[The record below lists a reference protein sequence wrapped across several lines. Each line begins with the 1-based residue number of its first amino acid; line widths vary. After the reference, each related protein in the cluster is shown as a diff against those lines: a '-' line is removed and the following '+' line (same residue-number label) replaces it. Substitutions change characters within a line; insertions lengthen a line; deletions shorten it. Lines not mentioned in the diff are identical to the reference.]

1 MSMLELGRLE
11 EVNVRELWSHEQ
23 YDFSNWLAK
32 EENID
37 LLNEVLGLTLVDIEK
52 EVFVG
57 AYRCD
62 LVAKDEASG
71 ENVIIENQLE
81 ASNHDHLGK
90 IVTYASGLDANVIV
104 WIVKEAREEHRSA
117 IEWLNNNT
125 NKNLNFFLIE
135 IHAYR
140 IGNSLYAP
148 KFEIVEKPNDFIKNA
163 KIQTG
168 SEELN
173 KSQSERLVFWTRFN
187 EVVVERGKPFNLR
200 KTTTDHWYDVAI
212 GVSGVLVEIT
222 LVNKEGCVGIALY
235 IIDDKELFDSLNEK
249 KIEIESKL
257 GFELDWQRLDN
268 KKASRIIYRIPGLN
282 FDDHSN
288 YDALMNDIIDKV
300 ILFVKVFKKYVK

>member
-1 MSMLELGRLE
+1 MTMPELGRLE
-11 EVNVRELWSHEQ
+11 EVNVRELWIHEQ

-32 EENID
+32 EENIE

-62 LVAKDEASG
+62 LVAKDETSG
-71 ENVIIENQLE
+71 QNVIIENQLE

-187 EVVVERGKPFNLR
+187 DVVSERGKPFNLR
-200 KTTTDHWYDVAI
+200 KATTDHWYDVAI

-235 IIDDKELFDSLNEK
+235 IIDDKDLFDSLNEK

-257 GFELDWQRLDN
+257 GFELDWQRLDG

-288 YDALMNDIIDKV
+288 YDYLMNDIIDKV
-300 ILFVKVFKKYVK
+300 MLFIKVFKKYVK

>member
-62 LVAKDEASG
+62 LVAKDEAS
-71 ENVIIENQLE
+71 
-81 ASNHDHLGK
+81 
-90 IVTYASGLDANVIV
+90 
-104 WIVKEAREEHRSA
+104 
-117 IEWLNNNT
+117 
-125 NKNLNFFLIE
+125 
-135 IHAYR
+135 
-140 IGNSLYAP
+140 
-148 KFEIVEKPNDFIKNA
+148 
-163 KIQTG
+163 
-168 SEELN
+168 
-173 KSQSERLVFWTRFN
+173 RLVFWTRFN

>member
-11 EVNVRELWSHEQ
+11 EVNVRELWIHEQ

-32 EENID
+32 EENME

-62 LVAKDEASG
+62 LVAKDETSG
-71 ENVIIENQLE
+71 QNVIIENQLE

-187 EVVVERGKPFNLR
+187 DVVSERGKPFNLR
-200 KTTTDHWYDVAI
+200 KATTDHWYDVAI

-235 IIDDKELFDSLNEK
+235 IIDDKDLFDSLNEK

-257 GFELDWQRLDN
+257 GFELDWQRLDG

-288 YDALMNDIIDKV
+288 YDSLMNDIIDKV

>member
-11 EVNVRELWSHEQ
+11 EVNVRELWIHEQ

-32 EENID
+32 EENME

-62 LVAKDEASG
+62 LVAKDETSG
-71 ENVIIENQLE
+71 QNVIIKNQLE

-187 EVVVERGKPFNLR
+187 DVVSERGKPFNLR
-200 KTTTDHWYDVAI
+200 KATTDHWYDVAI

-257 GFELDWQRLDN
+257 GFELDWQRLDG

-288 YDALMNDIIDKV
+288 YDSLMNDIIDKV